1 MPYHNIEK
9 SAFHAGQYIGW
20 RASDGAPYTITA
32 AKRGAP
38 WRAYRRD
45 ATAKLQA
52 GDILTSPTLRG
63 ISDRLAQS

>member
-1 MPYHNIEK
+1 MPYHNVEK
-9 SAFHAGQYIGW
+9 SAFQAGHYIGW
-20 RASDGAPYTITA
+20 RASDGAPYTITP

-52 GDILTSPTLRG
+52 GDVLTSPTLRG
-63 ISDRLAQS
+63 ISERLAQS